1 MWQVRPL
8 RVQQRSL
15 VVGVRYRKQ
24 DIQSDSERQIF
35 DERFQ
40 VLCQMMQENGALVFS
55 KQGCLTE
62 SELHSALKLLC
73 MSPDEFSEFKD
84 NEGWEEDDEDD
95 DKITQIFSN
104 EGLPDLKA
112 SWKRLI
118 HEAARL
124 TLRSY
129 GDGELES
136 DRLLM
141 EDQAALKGLSTVVTA
156 VHICFTVLQTACS
169 VLMWELRRSSSALWW
184 LVGILKKT
192 FPPSAGGFGF
202 KSYSFPCKR

>member
-8 RVQQRSL
+8 GVPQRPL
-15 VVGVRYRKQ
+15 VAGVLYRKQ
-24 DIQSDSERQIF
+24 DIQSDSEQQIF

-40 VLCQMMQENGALVFS
+40 VLCQMMQENRALVFS

-73 MSPDEFSEFKD
+73 MTADEFSEFKD

-104 EGLPDLKA
+104 DGLPDLKA

-156 VHICFTVLQTACS
+156 VHICFTVLQTACC

-184 LVGILKKT
+184 LVGILKKL
-192 FPPSAGGFGF
+192 FRHQQEVLGSNPLL
-202 KSYSFPCKR
+202 FPCRR